1 MCPVRKLKLQVAS
14 DPQAPKTSS
23 VSGCIVL
30 PTRLNGLFLG
40 DHGARPTDD
49 LTAYLDRETLV
60 VRKALGSPAE

>member
-1 MCPVRKLKLQVAS
+1 MCLVRKVKLQVAS
-14 DPQAPKTSS
+14 DPRVPKTSP

-49 LTAYLDRETLV
+49 LTAYLDREAPV